1 MSFVVLTLLSLWA
14 VPIYAI
20 VDAARRPDEVWEA
33 TGNSR
38 AVWIVLLLL
47 AGVLAALIYFA
58 VVRPRLIVAA
68 RA

>member
-1 MSFVVLTLLSLWA
+1 MSFVVLTLLILGA
-14 VPIYAI
+14 APIYAI
-20 VDAARRPDEVWEA
+20 VDAARRPDVVWEA

-38 AVWIVLLLL
+38 TLWIVLLLL

-58 VVRPRLIVAA
+58 VVRPKLIVAA